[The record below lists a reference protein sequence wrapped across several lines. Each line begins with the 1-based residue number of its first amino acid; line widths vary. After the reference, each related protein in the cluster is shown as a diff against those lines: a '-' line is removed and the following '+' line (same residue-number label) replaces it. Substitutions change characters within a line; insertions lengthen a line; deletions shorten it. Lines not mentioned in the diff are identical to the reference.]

1 MVTSDWGEKPQDELA
16 FMRDSNS
23 TLIFNAEVT
32 VWARLVP
39 TCSGGRDWVS
49 KRRGLESV
57 VNMVVFGVVDTTLN
71 YVIQKFFF
79 GSSMI

>member
-1 MVTSDWGEKPQDELA
+1 MVTPDWGEKPQDELA

-32 VWARLVP
+32 VWACLVP
-39 TCSGGRDWVS
+39 TCSGGRDRVY
-49 KRRGLESV
+49 KRRGLDGV

-79 GSSMI
+79 GSSVI

>member
-1 MVTSDWGEKPQDELA
+1 MVTPDWGEKPQDELA

-23 TLIFNAEVT
+23 TLIFNAEVA
-32 VWARLVP
+32 VWACLVP
-39 TCSGGRDWVS
+39 TCSGGRDRVY

-57 VNMVVFGVVDTTLN
+57 VNMAVFGVVDTTLN

-79 GSSMI
+79 GSSVI

>member
-1 MVTSDWGEKPQDELA
+1 MFGPNLQRW
-16 FMRDSNS
+16 RDR
-23 TLIFNAEVT
+23 VY
-32 VWARLVP
+32 
-39 TCSGGRDWVS
+39 

-79 GSSMI
+79 GSSVNSVVTLSLTAEEQGRTQVCAL

>member
-1 MVTSDWGEKPQDELA
+1 MFGPNLQRW
-16 FMRDSNS
+16 RDR
-23 TLIFNAEVT
+23 VY
-32 VWARLVP
+32 
-39 TCSGGRDWVS
+39 

-79 GSSMI
+79 GSSVISVVTLSLTAEEQGRTQVCAL